1 MKRVLILSGTQLSA
15 NPRVVKEADVLAE
28 AGYRVEVVGGLFDS
42 NLAEREHAIHESKRW
57 DYKRL
62 VDAGSDFGRDRLRWL
77 WLRARRRIS
86 REAYAR
92 FGIESSRQLGYL
104 APEMLAYAMERDADL
119 TIVHN
124 AAAVWVGSQLIR
136 RGKRVAVDMEDWHSE
151 DLSPEEKKHFP
162 MHAQR
167 SFEAETLL
175 GSVFSTTTSRC
186 MSDALAEA
194 YRCEAPAVVYNSFPW
209 SDRDT
214 IDGLHRDRVNTKI
227 PSIYWFSQ
235 VIGPRRGLESLMDA
249 LHRVDVPCEM
259 HLRGSVSQSYKQELL
274 SRAPESWR
282 ERIYFHAQVA
292 HEELLSRAAEH
303 DIGLAPDIPHSRSRA
318 LTITNK
324 LLLYLLAGVPVV
336 ASDTD
341 GQQEAAAL
349 ADGGVFLYS
358 RTDAAE
364 CASVLNRLLSDPGR
378 RARARGHALQ
388 AAKGVFS
395 WERSADVLRSGVEK
409 GLLAEVG
416 QGLILRAYGG

>member
-1 MKRVLILSGTQLSA
+1 
-15 NPRVVKEADVLAE
+15 
-28 AGYRVEVVGGLFDS
+28 
-42 NLAEREHAIHESKRW
+42 
-57 DYKRL
+57 
-62 VDAGSDFGRDRLRWL
+62 
-77 WLRARRRIS
+77 
-86 REAYAR
+86 
-92 FGIESSRQLGYL
+92 
-104 APEMLAYAMERDADL
+104 
-119 TIVHN
+119 
-124 AAAVWVGSQLIR
+124 
-136 RGKRVAVDMEDWHSE
+136 
-151 DLSPEEKKHFP
+151 
-162 MHAQR
+162 
-167 SFEAETLL
+167 
-175 GSVFSTTTSRC
+175 
-186 MSDALAEA
+186 
-194 YRCEAPAVVYNSFPW
+194 
-209 SDRDT
+209 
-214 IDGLHRDRVNTKI
+214 
-227 PSIYWFSQ
+227 
-235 VIGPRRGLESLMDA
+235 
-249 LHRVDVPCEM
+249 
-259 HLRGSVSQSYKQELL
+259 VSQSYKDELL

-364 CASVLNRLLSDPGR
+364 CASVLNRLLSDPGL
-378 RARARGHALQ
+378 RARARGYALQ